1 MHYLLKRCPHRTQML
16 GRECPLLFK
25 TSIAAAEERIT
36 AALHNSFL
44 RYHFTTTISPLL
56 PSKSNRP

>member
-36 AALHNSFL
+36 AALRNSF
-44 RYHFTTTISPLL
+44 
-56 PSKSNRP
+56 

>member
-1 MHYLLKRCPHRTQML
+1 MHYLLKRCPQRTQML

-36 AALHNSFL
+36 AALRNSF
-44 RYHFTTTISPLL
+44 
-56 PSKSNRP
+56 